1 MTYLIEPL
9 RGEGSQRERE
19 RSQAYD
25 MLCRLVGGQPELAHA
40 DNGAP
45 FLPAHQQLCI
55 SISHC
60 RKAVAVAVSDGVAVG
75 IDVESRRHVS
85 QGLIEKVCTA
95 EEQEA
100 IKCAADSEMEFLRFW
115 TRKEAVLKMRRTGI
129 QGYGS
134 MLEASSA
141 TDCTVMEVD
150 CGIPDVVAA
159 VAIATV

>member
-9 RGEGSQRERE
+9 HGEGSQRERE
-19 RSQAYD
+19 RTQTYE
-25 MLCRLVGGQPELAHA
+25 MLCRLVGGRPELSHA

-45 FLPAHQQLCI
+45 FLPAHRQLCI

-60 RKAVAVAVSDGVAVG
+60 RKAVAVAVGDGVAVG
-75 IDVESRRHVS
+75 IDVESRRRVS

-100 IKCAADSEMEFLRFW
+100 IRRAADPEMEFLRFW

-134 MLEASSA
+134 MLEASTA
-141 TDCTVMEVD
+141 TDCTMVDVD
-150 CGIPDVVAA
+150 CGLPDVVAA
-159 VAIATV
+159 VATAKA

>member
-9 RGEGSQRERE
+9 HGEGSQRERE
-19 RSQAYD
+19 RTQTYE
-25 MLCRLVGGQPELAHA
+25 MLCRLVGGRPELSHA

-45 FLPAHQQLCI
+45 FLPAHRQLCI

-60 RKAVAVAVSDGVAVG
+60 RKAVAVAVG
-75 IDVESRRHVS
+75 IDVESRRRVS

-100 IKCAADSEMEFLRFW
+100 IRRAADPEMEFLRFW

-134 MLEASSA
+134 MLEASTA
-141 TDCTVMEVD
+141 TDCTVVDVD
-150 CGIPDVVAA
+150 CGLPDVVAA
-159 VAIATV
+159 VATAKA

>member
-9 RGEGSQRERE
+9 LGEGSQRERE
-19 RSQAYD
+19 RSQAYE
-25 MLCRLVGGQPELAHA
+25 MLCRLVGGQPELSHA

-45 FLPAHQQLCI
+45 FMPAHRQLCI

-75 IDVESRRHVS
+75 IDIECRRRVS

-100 IKCAADSEMEFLRFW
+100 IKCASDPEMEFLRFW

-134 MLEASSA
+134 MLEASAA
-141 TDCTVMEVD
+141 TDCTVENLD
-150 CGIPDVVAA
+150 CGLPDVVVA
-159 VAIATV
+159 VATAKV

>member
-19 RSQAYD
+19 RSQAYE
-25 MLCRLVGGQPELAHA
+25 MLCRLVGGRPELSH
-40 DNGAP
+40 DDKGAP
-45 FLPAHQQLCI
+45 FMPAHRQLCI

-75 IDVESRRHVS
+75 IDIECRRRVS

-100 IKCAADSEMEFLRFW
+100 IKCASDPEMEFLRFW

-134 MLEASSA
+134 MLEASAA
-141 TDCTVMEVD
+141 TDCTVENLD
-150 CGIPDVVAA
+150 CGLPDVVVA
-159 VAIATV
+159 VATAKV